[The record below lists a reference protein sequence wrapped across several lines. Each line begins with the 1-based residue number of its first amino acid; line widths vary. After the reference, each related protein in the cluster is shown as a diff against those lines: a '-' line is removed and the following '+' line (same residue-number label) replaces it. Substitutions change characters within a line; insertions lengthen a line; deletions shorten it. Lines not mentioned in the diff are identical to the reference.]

1 MKEAPSNDRTA
12 LQNCSHIRG
21 PGVGGKSGKIKF
33 GTHILLLFHINH
45 NLPTLT

>member
-33 GTHILLLFHINH
+33 VTHIIIIIPHKS
-45 NLPTLT
+45 